1 MRVSQIPPT
10 VYCPILN
17 DDDDYAHHKCA
28 VLSLTLVTVQTDY
41 PDCCPYI
48 VQYIAIY
55 STPTLADSR
64 LTLFFYGRASQST
77 STACTRATSGTSTT
91 RRTTTTTTRLRKPCR
106 GTSST
111 CFTPTSSTNQ
121 KRPRFPSCRMARNT
135 AKRVF
140 CESARG
146 RRTKVRVL
154 RLSQIPDD
162 CLPPYTSCEGSITSA
177 DCPHYLLFTTYIT
190 SALFAHTWH
199 LYTQD

>member
-1 MRVSQIPPT
+1 M
-10 VYCPILN
+10 
-17 DDDDYAHHKCA
+17 
-28 VLSLTLVTVQTDY
+28 LSIHRSIHRDAQYTHGLATDLFCVTKPGNPSTSIACTLVTT
-41 PDCCPYI
+41 
-48 VQYIAIY
+48 
-55 STPTLADSR
+55 
-64 LTLFFYGRASQST
+64 
-77 STACTRATSGTSTT
+77 GTSTT

-162 CLPPYTSCEGSITSA
+162 CHCVPIHVLRRE
-177 DCPHYLLFTTYIT
+177 HYLRGLSARIYCLLHT
-190 SALFAHTWH
+190 SQVHCLPIHGTCTLKTDPFGTHPKTSR
-199 LYTQD
+199 LKS